1 MAATLATITPY
12 LKEVYQGRI
21 REQLNTEVVTLK
33 RITRSSSGVTSETGG
48 KYVTFPIH
56 TRRNNGIGSRLESE
70 VLPTPG
76 QQGYAAAR
84 VGLKYA
90 YGGLQLTGQMIA
102 LSDTDA
108 KAFAKGLDTEV
119 EGLKND
125 AVKDMNRQIYA
136 DGTGRIATMKTT
148 ASANTFNVDDARL
161 FQIGENVDIVTLP
174 NTVAVTGRL
183 VVSVSLTGGTADTVT
198 LSGAAFAGVAGQIFV
213 RQGSGPAV
221 AGNREITG
229 FGAIVS
235 NTGALYNVDP
245 ATEPTWAAT
254 VDANGGTAR
263 ALSEGR
269 MITMADNIRTQGGTT
284 TVIFQSLGLRRA
296 YFNLLSQ
303 QRQVVNTQDFKGGFT
318 GLAFTTDRGE
328 IPVVADPDAPLGKQ
342 WFINEDAL
350 TYYRDEEW
358 HWLDRDGSM
367 WKQVRDASG
376 DYDAYYAR
384 LVEYHELGTERRNT
398 HGLIA
403 DLTEA

>member
-21 REQLNTEVVTLK
+21 REQLNTEIVTLK

-56 TRRNNGIGSRLESE
+56 TRRNNGIGSRYENE
-70 VLPTPG
+70 VLPVPG
-76 QQGYAAAR
+76 QQNYAAAR

-90 YGGLQLTGQMIA
+90 YGGLQLTGQMIS

-125 AVKDMNRQIYA
+125 AAKDMNRQIYA
-136 DGTGRIATMKTT
+136 DGTGKIAVLKVNT
-148 ASANTFNVDDARL
+148 AVNTLGVDDGRL
-161 FQIGENVDIVTLP
+161 FQIGENIDIVTLP
-174 NTVAVTGRL
+174 ATVAVSARI
-183 VVSVSLTGGTADTVT
+183 VVSVVLTGGTADTVT
-198 LSGAAFAGVAGQIFV
+198 ISGAAVTTTAGQIIT
-213 RQGSGPAV
+213 RQGSGPGAQ
-221 AGNREITG
+221 GNREITG

-235 NTGALYNVDP
+235 PTGILYNVDP
-245 ATEPTWAAT
+245 AVEPAWAA
-254 VDANGGTAR
+254 VQDANSGTLR
-263 ALSEGR
+263 ALSESR
-269 MITMADNIRTQGGTT
+269 MITMADNIRVNGGKTS
-284 TVIFQSLGLRRA
+284 VIFQSLGLRRA

-318 GLAFTTDRGE
+318 GLAFTTDMGE
-328 IPVVADPDAPLGKQ
+328 IPVIADPDAPLNTQ

-358 HWLDRDGSM
+358 HWFDRDGTM
-367 WKQVRDASG
+367 WKQVRDATG
-376 DYDAYYAR
+376 DYDAWYAR

-398 HGLIA
+398 HGVIKDLI
-403 DLTEA
+403 EG

>member
-1 MAATLATITPY
+1 MAATLTTITPY

-21 REQLNTEVVTLK
+21 REQLNAEVVTLT
-33 RITRSSSGVTSETGG
+33 RITRSSSGVSNETGG

-56 TRRNNGIGSRLESE
+56 TRRNNGIGSRYENE
-70 VLPTPG
+70 ALPTPG

-136 DGTGRIATMKTT
+136 DGTGKIAVLKVNT
-148 ASANTFNVDDARL
+148 AVNTLGVLDARL
-161 FQIGENVDIVTLP
+161 FQIGENVDIITLP
-174 NTVAVTGRL
+174 TTVAVTGR
-183 VVSVSLTGGTADTVT
+183 TVT
-198 LSGAAFAGVAGQIFV
+198 AVDLTAGANTVTISGAAVTTTAGQIV
-213 RQGSGPAV
+213 TRVGSGPGAS
-221 AGNREITG
+221 GNREITG
-229 FGAIVS
+229 FGAIVTAS
-235 NTGALYNVDP
+235 GTLYNVDP
-245 ATEPTWAAT
+245 AVEPAWAAT
-254 VDANGGTAR
+254 VDSNGGTLR
-263 ALSEGR
+263 ALSESR

-284 TVIFQSLGLRRA
+284 SVIFQSLGLRRA

-318 GLAFTTDRGE
+318 GLAFTTDKGE
-328 IPVVADPDAPLGKQ
+328 IPVIADVDAPLNTQ

-350 TYYRDEEW
+350 TFYRDEEW

-367 WKQVRDASG
+367 WKQVRDSSG

-398 HGLIA
+398 HGVIS
-403 DLTEA
+403 DLTEG